1 MTNATNTEEVLA
13 QVGPDLRPMI
23 REFMRRSK
31 HTLSIEAAYMYHER
45 RDGEEIKT
53 YYSGVKFYDNS
64 PKHEPVGGIR
74 IDRNLHPKGKPVYRV
89 ITRHIINSR
98 FKSSERKRSVE
109 TTDTKRAMKAM
120 LQYITPY
127 TLGEIFKE
135 HEGNAAG
142 VVNRWRTELQD
153 DVRKLSVS
161 QTAMMLEMQNLIRQG
176 VKFITPEFNH
186 VAETAMAAYEET
198 QRRMRTPITK
208 HFVVCGEQGISV
220 LSVDQDNGRVSN
232 SYQTFTDMPNVLQE
246 GVAMLRIMQTNQ
258 FVDGFGMRL
267 GEQMFVVLEMD
278 KQKA

>member
-13 QVGPDLRPMI
+13 QVDPDLHPMI
-23 REFMRRSK
+23 REFMRKSK

-45 RDGEEIKT
+45 RDGGELKT
-53 YYSGVKFYDNS
+53 CYSGVRFHDNS
-64 PKHEPVGGIR
+64 PKQESVGGVR
-74 IDRNLHPKGKPVYRV
+74 IDRMGGKVTYQIR
-89 ITRHIINSR
+89 TRFVLNHR
-98 FKSSERKRSVE
+98 FKTSDRKRSIL
-109 TTDTKRAMKAM
+109 TTDAKRAMKAM

-127 TLGEIFKE
+127 TLDEVFKE

-153 DVRKLSVS
+153 DVRKLSVP
-161 QTAMMLEMQNLIRQG
+161 QTAMMLEMQNLMRQG

-208 HFVVCGEQGISV
+208 HFVVCGERGISV
-220 LSVDQDNGRVSN
+220 LSVDQDNGRVSR
-232 SYQTFTDMPNVLQE
+232 SYQTFTDMPEVLQE
-246 GVAMLRIMQTNQ
+246 GVAMLRIMQKDQ

>member
-1 MTNATNTEEVLA
+1 MTASTTEEVLA
-13 QVGPDLRPMI
+13 QVDPDLRPMI
-23 REFMRRSK
+23 REFMRKSK
-31 HTLSIEAAYMYHER
+31 HTFSIESAYMYYER
-45 RDGEEIKT
+45 RDGEEIKS
-53 YYSGVKFYDNS
+53 YYSGVRFYDNS
-64 PKHEPVGGIR
+64 QKTESVGGIR
-74 IDRNLHPKGKPVYRV
+74 LDRMGDKVTYQIR
-89 ITRHIINSR
+89 TRFTLNPR
-98 FKSSERKRSVE
+98 FKTSDRKRSIL
-109 TTDTKRAMKAM
+109 TTDAKRAMKAM

-127 TLGEIFKE
+127 TLDEVFKE

-142 VVNRWRTELQD
+142 VVNRWRVELQD
-153 DVRKLSVS
+153 DVRKLAVPQS
-161 QTAMMLEMQNLIRQG
+161 AMLTEMQNLIRQG

-208 HFVVCGEQGISV
+208 HFVAFGEKAISV

-232 SYQTFTDMPNVLQE
+232 SYQTFTDMPEVLQE
-246 GVAMLRIMQTNQ
+246 GVGMLRIMQTNQ

>member
-1 MTNATNTEEVLA
+1 MANATNTEEVLA
-13 QVGPDLRPMI
+13 QVDPDLRPMI

-31 HTLSIEAAYMYHER
+31 HTFSIESAYMYYER
-45 RDGEEIKT
+45 REGEEIKS
-53 YYSGVKFYDNS
+53 YYSGVRFYDDS
-64 PKHEPVGGIR
+64 QKTESVGGIR
-74 IDRNLHPKGKPVYRV
+74 LDRMGDKVTYQIR
-89 ITRHIINSR
+89 TRFTLNPR
-98 FKSSERKRSVE
+98 FKTSDRKRSIL
-109 TTDTKRAMKAM
+109 TTDAKRAMKAM

-127 TLGEIFKE
+127 TLDEVFKE
-135 HEGNAAG
+135 HEDNAAG
-142 VVNRWRTELQD
+142 VVNRWRVELQD

-161 QTAMMLEMQNLIRQG
+161 VTAMMTEMQNLIRQG

-208 HFVVCGEQGISV
+208 HFVAVGEKAISV
-220 LSVDQDNGRVSN
+220 LSVAQDNGRVSN
-232 SYQTFTDMPNVLQE
+232 SYQTFTDMPEVLQE
-246 GVAMLRIMQTNQ
+246 GVSMLRIMQKNQ